1 MVLVVGGTNQGKYA
15 FAKSLSDDVVR
26 DFHVQVHNCMKQ
38 GKDPWE
44 LMSEELAAHSNG
56 VFTMAELGCG
66 LVPTDPFMGKYRETA
81 GRISCALAA
90 QAKAVYR
97 VCCGIAVQIK

>member
-1 MVLVVGGTNQGKYA
+1 MVLVVGGENQGKYA
-15 FAKSLSDDVVR
+15 FAKSLSDDVVK
-26 DFHVQVHNCMKQ
+26 DFHMQVHNCMKQ

-44 LMSEELAAHSNG
+44 LMRAGLAEHPDG

-66 LVPTDPFMGKYRETA
+66 VVPTDRFMREYRETA

-90 QAKAVYR
+90 QAGAVYR
-97 VCCGIAVQIK
+97 VCCGIAMRIK